1 MYRINYTVLY
11 SDGAMYE
18 FSVRALFSDLT
29 MALGRLSQ
37 IVDVQNNLVNAGE
50 CKSFT
55 ATIER
60 VVETVD
66 NK

>member
-1 MYRINYTVLY
+1 MYRINFTVLY
-11 SDGAMYE
+11 PDGTLIEAPGR
-18 FSVRALFSDLT
+18 VLFSDLT
-29 MALGRLSQ
+29 MAAARLSQ
-37 IVDVQNNLVNAGE
+37 MADNLDIMVNAGE
-50 CKSFT
+50 YKTFT